1 VSNPDL
7 RTYSPFL
14 NRIAAV
20 VVVGLL
26 LLAPSCGS
34 GSGGGSS
41 GGSGSTPGTVTGTAL
56 DTQGHPLSGAA
67 IDVCSSV
74 FYNSCMTATTAADGS
89 YAVRLTP
96 TDSWNA
102 TGSITRSYNAA
113 TYCLPLAIDN
123 PNTFS
128 SAEASIRNFRWK
140 LSGLIPGQIANTY
153 ASSYFGASLNVVYT
167 SNVNYDTKL
176 VRVDLVPS
184 GALVDGSTGSASHAN
199 VGDWASNVVG
209 NIPLGR
215 YDVSATYLPPGGSP
229 MPIGISLTSMG
240 TPLTSVTVD
249 FPPDSGGSCIIQ
261 PEATVYVTGP

>member
-1 VSNPDL
+1 MRQITL
-7 RTYSPFL
+7 K
-14 NRIAAV
+14 RIAAAIV
-20 VVVGLL
+20 ALGITDVGG
-26 LLAPSCGS
+26 CGS
-34 GSGGGSS
+34 GGATGGGSS
-41 GGSGSTPGTVTGTAL
+41 PTPGTVTGTAV
-56 DTQGHPLSGAA
+56 DTQGRPLLGAA
-67 IDVCSSV
+67 ITVCSSV
-74 FYNSCMTATTAADGS
+74 FYNSCITATTAADGS

-102 TGSITRSYNAA
+102 TGSISRSYNGA

-123 PNTFS
+123 PNTFA
-128 SAEASIRNFRWK
+128 SAEASIRNFTWR
-140 LSGLIPGQIANTY
+140 LSGPIPGQIANTY

-176 VRVDLVPS
+176 VKVDLVPS
-184 GALVDGSTGSASHAN
+184 GPLVDGSTGGASHAN

-215 YDVSATYLPPGGSP
+215 YDVSASYLPPTGSQ

-240 TPLTSVTVD
+240 TPLSSVTVD